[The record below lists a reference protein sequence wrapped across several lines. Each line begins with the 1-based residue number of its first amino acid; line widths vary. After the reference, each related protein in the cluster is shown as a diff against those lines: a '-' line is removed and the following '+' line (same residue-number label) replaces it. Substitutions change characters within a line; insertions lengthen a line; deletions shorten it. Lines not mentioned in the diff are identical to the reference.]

1 MKELLRRWLPGHS
14 MRTRLFLLFSV
25 TVVLILLL
33 VLVFIQ
39 YFISSD
45 YRERLL
51 RSADQSFEQAYSNL
65 SNNVDTMLYISDIIY
80 YNGDLQRI
88 LSERNSGK
96 NREAGE
102 QFREFLQLDK
112 VFDSA
117 EMSDAIVFARI
128 FVPDETFYAN
138 NVLHFTSES
147 ELAGRADYREFVESS
162 QHEKAFF
169 TTPEDVFLPGR
180 KEAVN
185 IVSLLRTIRTA
196 DSLAAPLCVQ
206 QISMRTSR
214 IQSII
219 NMSDITSMGLTCLV
233 NRSGKLICASDADS
247 PLLKDLGKIELFPGA
262 EDVDVW
268 RMQPLQGGRYILQ
281 EKWLDKAGW
290 KLVFL
295 LPEEEIQAQGRRIA
309 LIILTLASLAVIAV
323 FVVSYLIA
331 NYYTRQLGRLNKMMR
346 VVQQGNLD
354 IKFREEGADEI
365 GQLFQSFGYMTREL
379 KNLMEEKYRSGAA
392 IKSAQFRALQ
402 AQINP
407 HFLYNT
413 LDLINWEAMDHNA
426 PEIAE
431 ITRSLASFYRITL
444 NKGRQVVTIEEELRL
459 VRAYVSIENRYFN
472 GAISLTLDVP
482 QELLGLACINILLQP
497 FVENSIMHGI
507 AENPMMQECN
517 IAVRAQRLDG
527 DVLFTVTDDGLG
539 MTQKQIAELLDSG
552 VEDSAHGYG
561 IKNINSRIRLCYGEQ
576 YGLQFQ
582 SAPGQGTTV
591 LIRIQALTVEQAE
604 EKIG

>member
-1 MKELLRRWLPGHS
+1 MRDFLRRWLPRHS

-33 VLVFIQ
+33 VLISLQ

-45 YRERLL
+45 YREGLL

-88 LSERNSGK
+88 LSVENARLEKGPD
-96 NREAGE
+96 E

-112 VFDSA
+112 VFSSA

-128 FVPDETFYAN
+128 FVPDETLYSN
-138 NVLHFTSES
+138 NVLHFAGVS
-147 ELAGRADYREFVESS
+147 ELKNRADYEEFLDSS

-169 TTPEDVFLPGR
+169 TTPEDVLFPGS
-180 KEAVN
+180 KESIN
-185 IVSLLRTIRTA
+185 IVSLLRAIRTA

-214 IQSII
+214 IQSIM
-219 NMSDITSMGLTCLV
+219 NMSDITSKGLTCLV
-233 NRSGKLICASDADS
+233 NRSGKLVCASDADS
-247 PLLKDLGKIELFPGA
+247 PLLNALGDIELFPA
-262 EDVDVW
+262 ADKIDVW
-268 RMQPLQGGRYILQ
+268 RPQSLKGGQYLLQ

-295 LPEEEIQAQGRRIA
+295 LPEEEIQAQGRRIT
-309 LIILTLASLAVIAV
+309 LIILTLASLAVLAV
-323 FVVSYLIA
+323 FIVSYLIA
-331 NYYTRQLGRLNKMMR
+331 NYYTGQLGKLNKMMR
-346 VVQQGNLD
+346 VVQAGNLD
-354 IKFREEGADEI
+354 IRFQEEGTDEI
-365 GQLFQSFGYMTREL
+365 GQLFQRFGYMTREL

-472 GAISLTLDVP
+472 GAISLKLDVP

-507 AENPMMQECN
+507 AENPMIQECN
-517 IAVRAQRLDG
+517 ISIRAERQGG
-527 DVLFTVTDDGLG
+527 DILFVVTDDGLG
-539 MTQKQIAELLDSG
+539 MTQEQIAQLLTSSG
-552 VEDSAHGYG
+552 EDSTHGYG
-561 IKNINSRIRLCYGEQ
+561 IKNINSRIRLCYGEK
-576 YGLQFQ
+576 YGLQFR
-582 SAPGQGTTV
+582 SDPGQGTTA